1 MTRIKICGLTTLE
14 DARWA
19 WRCGADLL
27 GFILVPASPRYI
39 PAARV
44 AEITRALTAEGCA
57 AQYVGVFAGEP
68 LADIRRAVQVAGLHL
83 AQLHGEVTP
92 AEVEALGWPV
102 ILARRIRA
110 RDAGPLPW
118 DELARYPA
126 WACLLDGYD
135 PHKLGGT
142 GQTWDWSLAR
152 GAPPGWRV
160 IIAGGLTPE
169 NVGQAIRQARP
180 WGVDVSSG
188 VERSPGRKDHA
199 AVERFI
205 QRVREEETT

>member
-1 MTRIKICGLTTLE
+1 MIRVKICGLTTLE

-27 GFILVPASPRYI
+27 GFILVPSSPRFI
-39 PAARV
+39 PPARI
-44 AEITRALTAEGCA
+44 AEITHALTAEGCT
-57 AQYVGVFAGEP
+57 AQYVGVFAVES
-68 LADIRRAVQVAGLHL
+68 LVEVRRVMEEAGLHL
-83 AQLHGEVTP
+83 AQLHGEVQP
-92 AEVEALGWPV
+92 DDVAALGWPV
-102 ILARRIRA
+102 ILARRVVPR
-110 RDAGPLPW
+110 RETTCSW

-126 WACLLDGYD
+126 WAYLLDGYD

-142 GQTWDWSLAR
+142 GRTWDWSLAR
-152 GAPPGWRV
+152 QAPPGWRLIV
-160 IIAGGLTPE
+160 AGGLTPE

-188 VERSPGRKDHA
+188 VERSPGRKDPA

-205 QRVREEETT
+205 RQVREEEAT